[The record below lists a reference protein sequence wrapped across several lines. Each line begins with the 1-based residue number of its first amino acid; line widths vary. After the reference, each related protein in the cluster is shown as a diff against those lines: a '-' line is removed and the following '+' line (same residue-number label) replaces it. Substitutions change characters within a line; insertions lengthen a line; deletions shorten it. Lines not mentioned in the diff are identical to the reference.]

1 MSHKEAFS
9 AEELAEF
16 GVGEEKSPKQ
26 RKKKSP
32 KDKEK
37 EEPVIVL
44 DDDEFYK
51 KWAGPLIIGPF
62 MPAVLAV
69 FVIIAGQIVLN
80 TWTGTCGYALDC
92 KF

>member
-1 MSHKEAFS
+1 MSHKNDFS

-16 GVGEEKSPKQ
+16 GVGDEPKQ
-26 RKKKSP
+26 RKKKP
-32 KDKEK
+32 RDKGK

-62 MPAVLAV
+62 MPAVLAIM
-69 FVIIAGQIVLN
+69 VIISGQIVLN

-92 KF
+92 KLLC